1 MLKDERR
8 FDFIPQ
14 KKWKSLSKEDMSHL
28 QSYKSYY
35 GHYKRTLKKVDE
47 LKAKLK
53 AEEEKVKNYVTKLY
67 KINKSIDHLRSDYH
81 FSFTIYKVKSRNY
94 YGLTIN
100 RRGHNPKNGTLGSPK
115 LIENHLREYYKRRPL
130 KMAELDR
137 IGWDRF
143 IRNEVNDRS
152 GKSEVRDVIVD
163 AITKDV
169 SLKSFS
175 LNRKTLF
182 PISSLF

>member
-1 MLKDERR
+1 MRR
-8 FDFIPQ
+8 
-14 KKWKSLSKEDMSHL
+14 SLDNI
-28 QSYKSYY
+28 
-35 GHYKRTLKKVDE
+35 
-47 LKAKLK
+47 
-53 AEEEKVKNYVTKLY
+53 KNYVTKLY
-67 KINKSIDHLRSDYH
+67 KINKNIDHLRNDYH
-81 FSFTIYKVKSRNY
+81 FSFTIYKVKNRNY

-115 LIENHLREYYKRRPL
+115 LIENHLRKYYKRRHL
-130 KMAELDR
+130 KLAELDR

-182 PISSLF
+182 PIKD

>member
-28 QSYKSYY
+28 QSYKATYRW
-35 GHYKRTLKKVDE
+35 YKEALNGVDE
-47 LKAKLK
+47 LKAKLE
-53 AEEEKVKNYVTKLY
+53 AEEEKVKSYVTKLY
-67 KINKSIDHLRSDYH
+67 KINKNIDHLRNDYH
-81 FSFTIYKVKSRNY
+81 FSFTIYKVKNRNY

-115 LIENHLREYYKRRPL
+115 LIENYLRKYYKRRHL
-130 KMAELDR
+130 KLAELDR

-182 PISSLF
+182 PIKD

>member
-53 AEEEKVKNYVTKLY
+53 AEEEKVKKYVTKLY
-67 KINKSIDHLRSDYH
+67 RINKSIDHLRKDYRY
-81 FSFTIYKVKSRNY
+81 SFTIYKVKNRNY

-130 KMAELDR
+130 
-137 IGWDRF
+137 
-143 IRNEVNDRS
+143 
-152 GKSEVRDVIVD
+152 
-163 AITKDV
+163 
-169 SLKSFS
+169 LKW
-175 LNRKTLF
+175 LN
-182 PISSLF
+182 

>member
-1 MLKDERR
+1 MLINERK
-8 FDFIPQ
+8 FDFIPK
-14 KKWKSLSKEDMSHL
+14 KKWKSLSKKDMSKL
-28 QSYKSYY
+28 QSYLSYF
-35 GHYKRTLKKVDE
+35 GHYKRTLKKMDE
-47 LKAKLK
+47 LKAELE
-53 AEEEKVKNYVTKLY
+53 ADDEKVKGYLSKMNKLNYA
-67 KINKSIDHLRSDYH
+67 IDHLRNDYH

-94 YGLTIN
+94 YNLTIS
-100 RRGHNPKNGTLGSPK
+100 RRGHMPKNGTLGSPK
-115 LIENHLREYYKRRPL
+115 LIERDLRLYYKRRPL
-130 KMAELDR
+130 KLAELDR
-137 IGWDRF
+137 LGWDRF

-182 PISSLF
+182 PIKD

>member
-1 MLKDERR
+1 M
-8 FDFIPQ
+8 
-14 KKWKSLSKEDMSHL
+14 
-28 QSYKSYY
+28 
-35 GHYKRTLKKVDE
+35 
-47 LKAKLK
+47 
-53 AEEEKVKNYVTKLY
+53 
-67 KINKSIDHLRSDYH
+67 
-81 FSFTIYKVKSRNY
+81 
-94 YGLTIN
+94 
-100 RRGHNPKNGTLGSPK
+100 PKNGTLGSPK
-115 LIENHLREYYKRRPL
+115 LIENHLRKYYKRRHL
-130 KMAELDR
+130 KLAELDR

-182 PISSLF
+182 PIKD

>member
-1 MLKDERR
+1 MD
-8 FDFIPQ
+8 D
-14 KKWKSLSKEDMSHL
+14 SKA
-28 QSYKSYY
+28 
-35 GHYKRTLKKVDE
+35 TLE
-47 LKAKLK
+47 
-53 AEEEKVKNYVTKLY
+53 AEEGKIKKYISKLNRINYV
-67 KINKSIDHLRSDYH
+67 IDHLRNDYH

-94 YGLTIN
+94 YNLTIS
-100 RRGHNPKNGTLGSPK
+100 RRGHMPKNGTLGSPK
-115 LIENHLREYYKRRPL
+115 LIERDLRLYYKRRPL
-130 KMAELDR
+130 KLADLDR
-137 IGWDRF
+137 LGWDRF

-182 PISSLF
+182 PIKD

>member
-14 KKWKSLSKEDMSHL
+14 KKWKSLSKEDMSQL

-53 AEEEKVKNYVTKLY
+53 AEEEKVKKYVTKLY

-94 YGLTIN
+94 HSAFRQKVVNKKITYVVYRKSIIFFL
-100 RRGHNPKNGTLGSPK
+100 
-115 LIENHLREYYKRRPL
+115 
-130 KMAELDR
+130 
-137 IGWDRF
+137 
-143 IRNEVNDRS
+143 EVFV
-152 GKSEVRDVIVD
+152 KSTNV
-163 AITKDV
+163 TM
-169 SLKSFS
+169 
-175 LNRKTLF
+175 
-182 PISSLF
+182 

>member
-53 AEEEKVKNYVTKLY
+53 AEEEKVKKYVTKLY

-100 RRGHNPKNGTLGSPK
+100 RRGHMPKNGTLGSPK
-115 LIENHLREYYKRRPL
+115 LIENHLRAYYKRRPL
-130 KMAELDR
+130 KLAELDR
-137 IGWDRF
+137 IGWNSF
-143 IRNEVNDRS
+143 IRNEVAYWN
-152 GKSEVRDVIVD
+152 KTEVRDVIVD

-182 PISSLF
+182 PIKD